1 MLVAGINMHILD
13 IRRLLSTATTQYLYV
28 PVQEEKVKSTVIN
41 LSNNLREDSIFDLRP
56 EKLSGDDFIQLTKR
70 IDYGDISN

>member
-13 IRRLLSTATTQYLYV
+13 DIRRLLSTATTQYV

-41 LSNNLREDSIFDLRP
+41 LSTNLV
-56 EKLSGDDFIQLTKR
+56 
-70 IDYGDISN
+70 Y

>member
-13 IRRLLSTATTQYLYV
+13 DIRRLLSTATTQYV

-41 LSNNLREDSIFDLRP
+41 LSTNLVYSFMCTVDRERKS
-56 EKLSGDDFIQLTKR
+56 TKKK
-70 IDYGDISN
+70 NCN